1 MHRRKPTI
9 ILAYLYYI
17 TVSYSVTYLL
27 FLVLII
33 SNTYYKRNRASIIIF
48 WKYENDGHVKKIC
61 PCGMH
66 AKMPV
71 LTVNMIFKFAPLVLK
86 CIGANRN
93 RAWIIH
99 ENEKYLLS
107 WPKVRDLQ
115 WLSEGE
121 SYIYITVAYLEFVN
135 SSRTLDRLN
144 FVAIKSPEI
153 AGISRLHDGWIL
165 TEKTSIEILILYIL
179 YCF

>member
-1 MHRRKPTI
+1 MFCYDRNLIHRPKPTI

-99 ENEKYLLS
+99 ENEKYSLN

-115 WLSEGE
+115 WLW
-121 SYIYITVAYLEFVN
+121 YPKVN
-135 SSRTLDRLN
+135 RI
-144 FVAIKSPEI
+144 FI
-153 AGISRLHDGWIL
+153 
-165 TEKTSIEILILYIL
+165 
-179 YCF
+179 

>member
-1 MHRRKPTI
+1 MTKSSIPYKFI
-9 ILAYLYYI
+9 FFVLM
-17 TVSYSVTYLL
+17 TVYLL
-27 FLVLII
+27 KRIDYLLWSKSRTSSETHYHSRISLLYNRELLCNLLIFSRTHNI
-33 SNTYYKRNRASIIIF
+33 KYLLYKRNRASIIIF

-61 PCGMH
+61 PCRMH

-71 LTVNMIFKFAPLVLK
+71 LTVNMIFKFAPLK

-99 ENEKYLLS
+99 ENEKYSLS

-121 SYIYITVAYLEFVN
+121 SYIYITVDWRLT
-135 SSRTLDRLN
+135 SS
-144 FVAIKSPEI
+144 S
-153 AGISRLHDGWIL
+153 
-165 TEKTSIEILILYIL
+165 
-179 YCF
+179 

>member
-1 MHRRKPTI
+1 M
-9 ILAYLYYI
+9 
-17 TVSYSVTYLL
+17 SYSVTYLF
-27 FLVLII
+27 FLVHII
-33 SNTYYKRNRASIIIF
+33 SNTYYKRNRTSIIIF

-61 PCGMH
+61 PCRMH

-71 LTVNMIFKFAPLVLK
+71 LTVNMIFKFAPLK

-99 ENEKYLLS
+99 ENEKYSLS

-115 WLSEGE
+115 WWIVYLYNSRLK
-121 SYIYITVAYLEFVN
+121 AYFEFVN

-153 AGISRLHDGWIL
+153 ASISRLHDGGIL

-179 YCF
+179 YCFTS

>member
-1 MHRRKPTI
+1 MTKSGISYKFMFCVLMTV
-9 ILAYLYYI
+9 YLLKRIDYLLWSKSHTSSETHYHSRI
-17 TVSYSVTYLL
+17 SLLYNRELLCTLL

-33 SNTYYKRNRASIIIF
+33 SNTYYKRNRTSIIIF

-71 LTVNMIFKFAPLVLK
+71 LTVNMIFKFAPLK

-99 ENEKYLLS
+99 ENEKYSLN
-107 WPKVRDLQ
+107 WPKVWD
-115 WLSEGE
+115 
-121 SYIYITVAYLEFVN
+121 
-135 SSRTLDRLN
+135 
-144 FVAIKSPEI
+144 
-153 AGISRLHDGWIL
+153 
-165 TEKTSIEILILYIL
+165 
-179 YCF
+179 